1 MKAIFLRTLEEIEDK
16 NRALRGAIAS
26 PEQAIG
32 CTRFEVSPES
42 FGQVP
47 RSPFAYWVS
56 GELRRLFV
64 ELHPLQ
70 FEGRVA
76 ASGGKTLDDFR
87 WIRLAWEL
95 AEGASEEWPGFAK
108 GGAFS
113 RYYADVHLHLD
124 WQSDARALKEYLVS
138 YRSSRGWSPNWTAE
152 LHSSDHYFRPGL
164 TWPRRTKTALSVR
177 AMPTGCIFA
186 DKGPAAFVAE
196 DHPSDLL
203 AMLAIMNSSS
213 FYGLVELQLAAA
225 DARAGGAAHS
235 YEVGVL
241 QRTPVPTAND
251 TELGFLAN
259 RARTSWSL
267 EYSLDTGIEN
277 SHAFYVPALLQADGA
292 HLADRIAV
300 WSQHFTDTE
309 AELARLQVE
318 VDDLCFELYGIN
330 GTDREQIQRGL
341 GSASRGDDS
350 PEAGEAEEEEADAV
364 ELDAARL
371 VVSLLSWAVG
381 VALGRFDLR
390 LATGTRAAPPEPE
403 PFDPLPVCS
412 PAMLTGED
420 GLPLDAPPAGYAV
433 DFPRDG
439 ILVDDAGADRD
450 LVAAARQIF
459 EPIFDDPAARW
470 EEAADILADRDRA
483 LRGWFAREFFE
494 LHIKRYSKSRRKA
507 PLYWQLATHLAS
519 YSAWLYYHRFTRDTL
534 FRLLN
539 DHVAPKLQHE
549 ERKLTNL
556 TQDAGPNPTA
566 SQRKEIDAQ
575 ETLVGELRAFR
586 VEVAMVAPLWN
597 PNLNDGV
604 ILNFA
609 PLWRLVP
616 QHKAWQK
623 ECKSAWDKLCKG
635 DYDWAHLA
643 MHLWPERVVPKCG
656 KDRSLA
662 IAHGLEEVFWREDE
676 DGKWQPKT
684 ISDEEVAGLVAE
696 RTSPAVKAA
705 LKSLQEAPAP
715 TAGRARAPR
724 RKKTT
729 TRRAKSAT
737 PATAPAESRERP
749 PRQAA
754 STRAVDPAVLEQI
767 RSAIATL
774 GSNAAKSDILDTAGL
789 SASQWTPAINA
800 LLADGSV
807 TKTGQKRGTRYHL
820 AGGTS

>member
-1 MKAIFLRTLEEIEDK
+1 MKAVFLRALEGNADK
-16 NRALRGAIAS
+16 DRALREAIAS
-26 PEQAIG
+26 PERSMG
-32 CTRFEVSPES
+32 RTRFDVDHST
-42 FGQVP
+42 FGHMP

-56 GELRRLFV
+56 DRVRAIFAELPAF
-64 ELHPLQ
+64 ES
-70 FEGRVA
+70 EGRIAKQGLVTA
-76 ASGGKTLDDFR
+76 DDFR
-87 WIRLAWEL
+87 FVRLWTEAHCGSIGRRWF
-95 AEGASEEWPGFAK
+95 PFAK
-108 GGAFS
+108 GGKLSPF
-113 RYYADVHLHLD
+113 YADITT
-124 WQSDARALKEYLVS
+124 LVG
-138 YRSSRGWSPNWTAE
+138 YSRGDQVGLQAIGRYGRGATY
-152 LHSSDHYFRPGL
+152 YFRPGL
-164 TWPRRTKTALSVR
+164 TWPARPHKRGAFAIVPEGAIFSH
-177 AMPTGCIFA
+177 TGTMIFE
-186 DKGPAAFVAE
+186 DSAE
-196 DHPSDLL
+196 GLL
-203 AMLAIMNSSS
+203 ATCAVLNSNA
-213 FYGLVELQLAAA
+213 YIGLLHLLMPRGTGE
-225 DARAGGAAHS
+225 GGQTLK
-235 YEVGVL
+235 YEVGYVVSIPL
-241 QRTPVPTAND
+241 PPL
-251 TELGFLAN
+251 TEQQAAEFAESTV
-259 RARTSWSL
+259 RSWHL
-267 EYSLDTGIEN
+267 RQSLDTQAEI
-277 SHAFYVPALLQADGA
+277 SHAFELPALLRKKVGS
-292 HLADRIAV
+292 LAARSEAWV
-300 WSQHFTDTE
+300 QHVAEIE
-309 AELARLQVE
+309 AEVGRLRAGI
-318 VDDLCFELYGIN
+318 DGCCFELYGIE
-330 GTDREQIQRGL
+330 GPDREQIECGL
-341 GSASRGDDS
+341 DGGSDGDDTAKANDDRDEDD
-350 PEAGEAEEEEADAV
+350 EAA
-364 ELDAARL
+364 ELDAAPL
-371 VVSLLSWAVG
+371 VASLLSWSIG
-381 VALGRFDLR
+381 VAFGRYDLC
-390 LATGTRAAPPEPE
+390 LATGERPAVPEPE

-820 AGGTS
+820 AQNPS